1 MTFKISELQ
10 NEIFGPVSL
19 AIKAGQSLVIGGV
32 SGSGKTRFLRAVADL
47 DPASGQVFLEGV
59 ERSAM
64 TAFEWRERVRFV
76 PATTAWWFDT
86 VAPHF
91 DNLEDVKKS
100 MSALALPEKLLSW
113 KVEDLST
120 GERQRLGF
128 LRAIQD
134 KPKVLLLDEPTSA
147 LDEHSTKLF
156 ELMIDKELE
165 RGAIVFLA
173 SHSEVQIKK
182 YGQMQLTFEGRGRA
196 HVSQFE
202 VGGNV

>member
-47 DPASGQVFLEGV
+47 DPASGQIFLEGV
-59 ERSAM
+59 ERAAM

-156 ELMIDKELE
+156 ELMIDKELK

-182 YGQMQLTFEGRGRA
+182 YGQMQLTFEGGGRA